1 MNKNFQDSIMGI
13 EEKVNMT
20 LKTLHSMSESG
31 EETEKILKRIFE
43 SKLPK
48 VATDMKQLLI
58 NYTEL

>member
-1 MNKNFQDSIMGI
+1 MGI